1 MKNGQV
7 LHTSPYV
14 TQIEKIR
21 RFYQTAFPDI
31 SSSGGKEIRIFQ

>member
-1 MKNGQV
+1 MKNGQA

-14 TQIEKIR
+14 TQI
-21 RFYQTAFPDI
+21 QTAFPDI

>member
-14 TQIEKIR
+14 TQIEK
-21 RFYQTAFPDI
+21 YADSI

>member
-14 TQIEKIR
+14 TQIENTQILSNS
-21 RFYQTAFPDI
+21 FPDI

>member
-1 MKNGQV
+1 MKNGQA

-14 TQIEKIR
+14 TQIEKYADSIK
-21 RFYQTAFPDI
+21 QLSPDI